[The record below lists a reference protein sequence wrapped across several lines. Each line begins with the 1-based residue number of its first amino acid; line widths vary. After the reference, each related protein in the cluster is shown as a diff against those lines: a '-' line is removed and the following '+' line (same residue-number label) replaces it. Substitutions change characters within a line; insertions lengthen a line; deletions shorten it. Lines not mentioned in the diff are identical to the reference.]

1 MTTDAPPRESVNG
14 TPVETPTETYDYA
27 ALNAVFGA
35 LLAGVVVVARERTRE
50 GDPIST
56 RDLAVTGA
64 ATFALSKVIARERIG
79 SWVREPFV
87 EEERD
92 GTTHPRGRRLRHA
105 VGELVTCTRCV
116 GAWSALGL
124 VGLRLTSPAAG
135 RVVNDVLAVSAMNDW
150 LQTGFKLLCAKAN
163 AADAP
168 ARREP

>member
-1 MTTDAPPRESVNG
+1 MATDAPTRESVNG
-14 TPVETPTETYDYA
+14 SPADTPTEPYDYM

-35 LLAGVVVVARERTRE
+35 LLAGVVLAARERTSSRE
-50 GDPIST
+50 PLTT

-87 EEERD
+87 EEED
-92 GTTHPRGRRLRHA
+92 GRRPRGSGLRHA
-105 VGELVTCTRCV
+105 VGELLTCTRCV

-124 VGLRLTSPAAG
+124 VGLRLTSPATG

-150 LQTGFKLLCAKAN
+150 LQAAFKLLCARAN
-163 AADAP
+163 ATPD
-168 ARREP
+168 R

>member
-1 MTTDAPPRESVNG
+1 MATDAPTRESVNG
-14 TPVETPTETYDYA
+14 SPADTPTEPYDYM

-35 LLAGVVVVARERTRE
+35 LLAGVVVAARERTSSRE
-50 GDPIST
+50 PLTT

-87 EEERD
+87 EEEHGRR
-92 GTTHPRGRRLRHA
+92 PRGSGLRHA
-105 VGELVTCTRCV
+105 MGELLTCTRCV

-124 VGLRLTSPAAG
+124 VGLRLTSPATG

-150 LQTGFKLLCAKAN
+150 LQAAFKLLCARAN
-163 AADAP
+163 ATP
-168 ARREP
+168 GR

>member
-1 MTTDAPPRESVNG
+1 MATDAPTRESVNG
-14 TPVETPTETYDYA
+14 SPADTPTEPYDYM

-35 LLAGVVVVARERTRE
+35 LLAGVVLAARERTSSRE
-50 GDPIST
+50 PLTT

-87 EEERD
+87 EEER
-92 GTTHPRGRRLRHA
+92 GRRPRGSGLRHA
-105 VGELVTCTRCV
+105 MGELLTCTRCV

-124 VGLRLTSPAAG
+124 VGLRLTSPATG

-150 LQTGFKLLCAKAN
+150 LQAAFKLLCARAN
-163 AADAP
+163 ATPD
-168 ARREP
+168 R